1 MKLKA
6 ILFDLDGV
14 ILDSEKIYQR
24 FWIQAAAEL
33 GYHISDEVFLQLRS
47 CDASIARRIVEEAAN
62 APGANKADVCN
73 DSTGAPTAQKTGVCN
88 DSTGAPSDN
97 KADIHNDSIGAP
109 TAYDLIRAHRKKMMS
124 EYMRS
129 HGLELKD
136 GVAEFLSELRQY
148 PVKKAIVTSLSLE
161 EKLPLLE
168 KLGIAECFDEIVS
181 VKEAARGKPFPDL
194 YLSACGKMGLAPGE
208 CLAIEDS
215 PNGVRSAHAAG
226 VKVVMVPDLSGPD
239 AELAKICVV
248 ADRIGD
254 VLELI
259 KTELS

>member
-62 APGANKADVCN
+62 APGANI
-73 DSTGAPTAQKTGVCN
+73 T
-88 DSTGAPSDN
+88 
-97 KADIHNDSIGAP
+97 DIRNDSIGAP

-124 EYMRS
+124 DYMRS

-148 PVKKAIVTSLSLE
+148 PVKKAIVTSSSLE

>member
-14 ILDSEKIYQR
+14 ILDSEKIYQM

-33 GYHISDEVFLQLRS
+33 GYHISDEVFLDLRS

-62 APGANKADVCN
+62 APGANKAD
-73 DSTGAPTAQKTGVCN
+73 VCN

-148 PVKKAIVTSLSLE
+148 PVKKAIVTSSSLE

>member
-33 GYHISDEVFLQLRS
+33 GYHISDEVFLELRS

-62 APGANKADVCN
+62 APGANNADACKAVTDEPGAQKESVCN
-73 DSTGAPTAQKTGVCN
+73 DGTSAPSTNNAGIRN
-88 DSTGAPSDN
+88 DSTN
-97 KADIHNDSIGAP
+97 AP

-124 EYMRS
+124 DYMRS

-148 PVKKAIVTSLSLE
+148 PVKKAIV
-161 EKLPLLE
+161 K
-168 KLGIAECFDEIVS
+168 
-181 VKEAARGKPFPDL
+181 
-194 YLSACGKMGLAPGE
+194 
-208 CLAIEDS
+208 
-215 PNGVRSAHAAG
+215 
-226 VKVVMVPDLSGPD
+226 
-239 AELAKICVV
+239 
-248 ADRIGD
+248 
-254 VLELI
+254 
-259 KTELS
+259 